1 MIDQFLPS
9 IDEVRAD
16 GAVVLLK
23 WDGERSS
30 NRCTWSLRKSRL
42 TTCGA
47 RIPMTWGSRYGLRW
61 QIIGLRRRYSFGRHG
76 P

>member
-23 WDGERSS
+23 WDGERST
-30 NRCTWSLRKSRL
+30 NRCTVVITKVEVDYVWRQDSDDMAQSLRTALEDYR
-42 TTCGA
+42 TTQG
-47 RIPMTWGSRYGLRW
+47 I
-61 QIIGLRRRYSFGRHG
+61 
-76 P
+76 

>member
-30 NRCTWSLRKSRL
+30 NRCTVVITKVEVDYVWRQDSDDMGQSLRTALADYRA
-42 TTCGA
+42 TQE
-47 RIPMTWGSRYGLRW
+47 I
-61 QIIGLRRRYSFGRHG
+61 
-76 P
+76 

>member
-16 GAVVLLK
+16 GAMVLLK

-30 NRCTWSLRKSRL
+30 NRCTVVITKVEVDFVWRQDSDDMEQSLRTALAEYRA
-42 TTCGA
+42 TQG
-47 RIPMTWGSRYGLRW
+47 I
-61 QIIGLRRRYSFGRHG
+61 
-76 P
+76 